1 MMRNR
6 MKSLIAAAVM
16 MLALTA
22 CSGSGGSTVSS
33 ATAAARPSSPAVLK
47 ILQPTNGEVVHGTTV
62 ELKVSLT
69 GAKLVPATSATVIPT
84 QGHLH
89 VILDSTLVS
98 MTSGLEQVVG
108 GLTPGTHL
116 LQVEF
121 VASDHAPFNPRV
133 TAAVSFKV
141 KP

>member
-1 MMRNR
+1 MTTRA
-6 MKSLIAAAVM
+6 KCLVAATLTT
-16 MLALTA
+16 LALAA
-22 CSGSGGSTVSS
+22 CGGSGGSTVSP
-33 ATAAARPSSPAVLK
+33 TTTGARPSSPAVLK
-47 ILQPTNGEVVHGTTV
+47 ILSPTNGEVVHGTSV
-62 ELKVSLT
+62 QLKVSLT
-69 GAKLVPATSATVIPT
+69 GAKLVPANSATVVPT

-98 MTSGLEQVVG
+98 MTSGLEQTIG